1 MHSIIS
7 IKDHTAKI
15 CYNIAMA
22 GQDIDVSKIPKYIKY
37 LGCQNGSYPIDNKLK
52 AVNCSHSQNH

>member
-22 GQDIDVSKIPKYIKY
+22 GQDIDVSKIPKYI
-37 LGCQNGSYPIDNKLK
+37 
-52 AVNCSHSQNH
+52 